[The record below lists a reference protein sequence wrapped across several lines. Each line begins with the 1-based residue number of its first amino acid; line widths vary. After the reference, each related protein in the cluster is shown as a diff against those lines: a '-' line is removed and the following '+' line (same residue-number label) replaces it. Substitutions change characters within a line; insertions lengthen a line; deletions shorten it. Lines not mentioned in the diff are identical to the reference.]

1 MTSFT
6 MVQDEMQKQIRF
18 LLVLLLFSCACIPVF
33 VCGAPVTGPESGFI
47 VVASAP
53 VADFF
58 SSAQVGSSPFLVSFV
73 DRSEGSLPL
82 EYLWAFGDGTT
93 SKEQSPT
100 HIYRS
105 DGRYTVTLTVT
116 NSIGQDSKSLAGFIA
131 VGDQPG
137 VDFAASPVQGSIP
150 LVVTFS
156 SFSNNTVQSWDWDF
170 GDGSSASVQNPTH
183 TYTKPGI
190 FSVTLSASNE
200 FGTGLITKSGIIN
213 TGVVPEAEFI
223 AEVRQGNPPLT
234 VKFHDF
240 SSGSPLAWFWD
251 FGDGTTSTEKD
262 PVHTYTQEGRYS
274 TTLQVANAFGKDSLT
289 RPNHISVGNPEPPIT
304 PGPGVV
310 VTPLPD
316 ETRSDGI
323 VSLIREAKGTTE
335 KSLPTS
341 GFIPPQFM
349 ALAAVLTNFAILFIS
364 FLISNISA
372 LSQFAPRIAKFL
384 ADLAGG
390 HAVEKL
396 SAAEVE
402 KRGIAVHQR
411 ERYFLGLSA
420 IEIIVIEAAVIMIA
434 FAFILADRAALTL
447 QTVLIYILV
456 GAISVV
462 LHDFAHRYF
471 ATRHRHD
478 ADTQFWGLGTAIM
491 FLTAWLYGNAF
502 ATSYRNIVNRLGE
515 NEPREL
521 GIEMVAGPCVSIIL
535 MVLFLAL
542 TNLGGLWAI
551 AGGVGFSINLITAV
565 YSLMPIE
572 TMDGGAVWKWNRA
585 VYLMLFLPM
594 ISFYFF
600 TFMIV

>member
-1 MTSFT
+1 
-6 MVQDEMQKQIRF
+6 MQQKLRL
-18 LLVLLLFSCACIPVF
+18 LLVLLLFGCACIPAYVSA
-33 VCGAPVTGPESGFI
+33 APATGPGSGFI

-53 VADFF
+53 AADFYT
-58 SSAQVGSSPFLVSFV
+58 ATQVGTTPFRVSFF

-82 EYLWAFGDGTT
+82 VYLWNFGDGTT
-93 SKEQSPT
+93 SREQNPT
-100 HIYRS
+100 HLYATN
-105 DGRYTVTLTVT
+105 GKYTVTLTVT
-116 NSIGQDSKSLAGFIA
+116 NSFGQDSKTLTGLIS
-131 VGDQPG
+131 VGDPP
-137 VDFAASPVQGSIP
+137 VPDFSASPLQGNIP
-150 LVVTFS
+150 LDVAFTDRTKGTMS
-156 SFSNNTVQSWDWDF
+156 SWRWDF
-170 GDGSSASVQNPTH
+170 GDGASASVQNPTH

-190 FSVTLSASNE
+190 YSVSLSAANE
-200 FGTGLITKSGIIN
+200 FGMGHITKSGII
-213 TGVVPEAEFI
+213 TSGMVPDAEFI
-223 AEVRQGNPPLT
+223 AEIRQGYPPLT
-234 VKFHDF
+234 VRFRDF
-240 SSGSPLAWFWD
+240 SSGSPLAWSWD

-262 PVHTYTQEGRYS
+262 PVHTYTHEGWYT
-274 TTLQVANAFGKDSLT
+274 TTLQVANAFGSDSLT
-289 RPNHISVGNPEPPIT
+289 RPNHISVGNPVPTLT
-304 PGPGVV
+304 PGPAVV
-310 VTPLPD
+310 VTPPPGESQSGDL
-316 ETRSDGI
+316 I
-323 VSLIREAKGTTE
+323 SLIREAKGTTE

-372 LSQFAPRIAKFL
+372 LSQFAPRVAKFL

-396 SAAEVE
+396 NAAEVK

-420 IEIIVIEAAVIMIA
+420 IEIIVIELAVIMVA
-434 FAFILADRAALTL
+434 FAFILADRAGLTL

-471 ATRHRHD
+471 ATRHGHD
-478 ADTQFWGLGTAIM
+478 ADTQFWGLGTVIM

-502 ATSYRNIVNRLGE
+502 ATSYRNLVNRQGE
-515 NEPREL
+515 DEPREL
-521 GIEMVAGPCVSIIL
+521 GIEMVAGPCVSIVL

-542 TNLGGLWAI
+542 IQLGGLWAI

-565 YSLMPIE
+565 YSLMPIG

-585 VYLMLFLPM
+585 LYLMLFLPM
-594 ISFYFF
+594 IAFYFF
-600 TFMIV
+600 TYMIV